1 MPRCISE
8 SIRALGTDGARV
20 VRLFDFH
27 TAPGV
32 DRSDGSA
39 LQSVNGRVPA
49 PMPVRLPARDRS
61 CARSSADVA
70 HVRFYPEDLSGKE
83 SI

>member
-8 SIRALGTDGARV
+8 SIRALGTDGPRV

-39 LQSVNGRVPA
+39 LQSVNGFDGLVDS
-49 PMPVRLPARDRS
+49 LIS
-61 CARSSADVA
+61 L
-70 HVRFYPEDLSGKE
+70 LS
-83 SI
+83 